1 MTSISLLPWKMT
13 TSKSHMSLLTGPNCR
28 SSRTVKSG
36 ITIDCS
42 RFTLFEESSY
52 ASRAGMFKNA
62 YVAAINGKKPETI
75 NEIYEALDTN
85 DEVNLM
91 LRAWSSRNRY
101 LYDFYQVVYTPN
113 EVKLRN
119 AIIQILF
126 KPNALKYMSHLSE
139 PRIISISQ
147 TIERKAQEECVQP

>member
-1 MTSISLLPWKMT
+1 MNKELTNIFNQSLGVQNFN
-13 TSKSHMSLLTGPNCR
+13 SLKIAIASPEDIR
-28 SSRTVKSG
+28 SWSFG
-36 ITIDCS
+36 EI
-42 RFTLFEESSY
+42 
-52 ASRAGMFKNA
+52 
-62 YVAAINGKKPETI
+62 KKPETI

-119 AIIQILF
+119 AL
-126 KPNALKYMSHLSE
+126 
-139 PRIISISQ
+139 
-147 TIERKAQEECVQP
+147 